1 MSLYENKIKV
11 RKKFR
16 RCITRKEAR
25 GKYDGKTKIEI
36 KSNI

>member
-1 MSLYENKIKV
+1 MRIKLKWEKSFGDV
-11 RKKFR
+11 W
-16 RCITRKEAR
+16 ITCKEAR